1 MNISSEM
8 QKKRK
13 GKFYQVKICLTISVN
28 NSEKIHILHSRKK
41 IKIFLNEFK
50 LFNVY
55 YKTLNKKNMKQKKF
69 FSQPPILAAI
79 FTLIFF
85 SSCKKDD
92 TPAAS
97 NTITEIVVSGSTF
110 TTLESA
116 VLKANLQATLS
127 GTGPFTVF
135 APDDA
140 AFAASGITT
149 SVLNTLTPA
158 QVQNILL
165 YHTISA
171 KILAANVPVGSNEKV
186 ITANGDSLFVTKNS
200 TGVFVNGIK
209 VNTADVLAEN
219 GVIHT
224 IGKVLM
230 PAAGNIVETAVAGGL
245 DSLVKAVTRAT
256 TAPGGDATLAATLS
270 SAKLTVFAPT
280 NAAFT
285 QLLSALGLSKIDDI
299 PVATLLAVLRYH
311 VVGGRAFSS
320 DLSNSN
326 LAMLAGGNTV
336 INLTNGTSGGPTI
349 TGNGNSGN
357 RSNITGTNIVC
368 RNGVV
373 HLIDRVLIP

>member
-1 MNISSEM
+1 M
-8 QKKRK
+8 KKRN
-13 GKFYQVKICLTISVN
+13 FL
-28 NSEKIHILHSRKK
+28 
-41 IKIFLNEFK
+41 IKSAMLIA
-50 LFNVY
+50 
-55 YKTLNKKNMKQKKF
+55 T
-69 FSQPPILAAI
+69 S
-79 FTLIFF
+79 TLIL
-85 SSCKKDD
+85 SGCDKDD

-97 NTITEIVVSGSTF
+97 NTITDIVVSGSNF

-127 GTGPFTVF
+127 GAGPFTVF

-140 AFAASGITT
+140 AFTASGITT
-149 SVLNTLTPA
+149 AALNSLSAA

-165 YHTISA
+165 YHTIGS
-171 KILAANVPVGSNEKV
+171 KIVAADVPAGPNAKV
-186 ITANGDSLFVTKNS
+186 ITASGDSVFVTKNS
-200 TGVFVNGIK
+200 AGVFINGIK
-209 VNTADVLAEN
+209 VNTADVAADN

-224 IGKVLM
+224 IGKVLI
-230 PAAGNIVETAVAGGL
+230 PAAGNIVETAVASGL

-256 TAPGGDATLAATLS
+256 TAPGGDPSLAATLG

-280 NAAFT
+280 NTAFT
-285 QLLSALGLSKIDDI
+285 QLLAALSLSKIDDI

-349 TGNGNSGN
+349 TGNGNGGN
-357 RSNITGTNIVC
+357 KSNIIATNIVC